1 MEDLDQNLVSPCGFL
16 AMRGQVR
23 LIHSKESKDR
33 HRILDEFSKGDLSRS
48 NYSGHSVDTALKG
61 KGAMQIQSQ
70 ILNEM
75 MVIDK
80 ERGLTTMKS
89 WQRFVQV
96 AAGRQR
102 SEPFAGLEEYL
113 PYRISDAGEL

>member
-1 MEDLDQNLVSPCGFL
+1 
-16 AMRGQVR
+16 MREKVR
-23 LIHSKESKDR
+23 LIHLKESEGR
-33 HRILDEFSKGDLSRS
+33 HRILDEFSKGDMSHS
-48 NYSGHSVDTALKG
+48 NYSGHTVNTALKG

-70 ILNEM
+70 ILSEM
-75 MVIDK
+75 MAIDK